1 MARPDVFLSYN
12 RQDAALARQ
21 FADAFKAEGLV
32 VWWDTALRSGEH
44 YDAVTEQALADAHA
58 VVVLW
63 SRQSVDSRWVRA
75 EATEGERLNKLVP
88 VMIEPCKRPIMFE
101 LIQTADLSGW
111 KGSTSDPAWHGV
123 VEDVRQVVR
132 RGSVDSRSP
141 AEPDPASQ
149 TLQSRRRWVMP
160 ALGALGVVAA
170 MGGWMMVHRA
180 PLAPHVMVQP
190 LKFAAG
196 DGDAQLLSESLST
209 DLARIVV
216 GNDTTLDF
224 TEATDT
230 GQGRKASGFAVTG
243 NAQTNAGQMHAT
255 VRLVDAGSGSIL
267 WSREFA
273 APAAEARTLRLQMAG
288 KIAEVLICAFGS
300 RSKRPADI
308 DQATLKLFLSGC
320 ESYHTDWPTARGY
333 LEQVVARRPDF
344 AQARGMYAA
353 AIYWGKGTYSGVP
366 KSQWAQV
373 VAIAQNEARKAI
385 ALDPGIGVAYF
396 VLSEN
401 DRGLEGFPD
410 SIAMT
415 RKGIA
420 ADPST
425 SELHMHLSVV
435 LANLGLSAEALRET
449 EAAEKLDPFS
459 RLNQANLAEAYA
471 FNGRLPLALKVLA
484 DARQNLP
491 GEFYTSLL
499 RFEIAARM
507 NDPVA
512 AQAALDDPAAH
523 PDYRFEFPE
532 VWRPFLTARLAPDQ
546 IAGSTAQIAA
556 AVQNLPDRAKVL
568 AVRNLVQLGQIDAA
582 YRIAQTLPPMAEHY
596 GFSWFSDF
604 MAPFRADPRFA
615 QFVRQQRL
623 PTVWGKLERLP
634 DFCAEPTM
642 RWKCPASPS
651 GWASLTSA

>member
-1 MARPDVFLSYN
+1 MAKPDVFLSYN
-12 RQDAALARQ
+12 RQDAARARQ
-21 FADAFKAEGLV
+21 FADAFAAEGLA

-44 YDAVTEQALADAHA
+44 YDAVTEQALADARS

-63 SRQSVDSRWVRA
+63 SQQSVDSRWVRA

-101 LIQTADLSGW
+101 LIQTADLA
-111 KGSTSDPAWHGV
+111 AWHGAANDPVWRGV

-132 RGSVDSRSP
+132 RCSDEPQLAVVPGPLSP
-141 AEPDPASQ
+141 APRS
-149 TLQSRRRWVMP
+149 SRRWALP
-160 ALGALGVVAA
+160 ALGAAAVVAA
-170 MGGWMMVHRA
+170 LGGWMLLHRA
-180 PLAPHVMVQP
+180 PAAPHVMVQP

-224 TEATDT
+224 TEASDP
-230 GQGRKASGFAVTG
+230 GQVRKASGFAVTG

-255 VRLVDAGSGSIL
+255 VRLVEAGSGSIL
-267 WSREFA
+267 WSREFES
-273 APAAEARTLRLQMAG
+273 PAAEARTLRLQMAG

-353 AIYWGKGTYSGVP
+353 AIYWGKGVYSGVP

-373 VAIAQNEARKAI
+373 VARAQGEARKSLE
-385 ALDPGIGVAYF
+385 LDPGIGVAYF

-401 DRGLEGFPD
+401 NRGLDGFPE
-410 SIAMT
+410 SIAMS

-435 LANLGLSAEALRET
+435 LGNLGMAAEALRES
-449 EAAEKLDPFS
+449 EVAAKLDPFS
-459 RLNQANLAEAYA
+459 RLNQANLAEGYA

-491 GEFYTSLL
+491 GEFYTALL

-507 NDPVA
+507 SDPAA
-512 AQAALDDPAAH
+512 AQAALSDPAAH

-532 VWRPFLTARLAPDQ
+532 VWRPFVAARLAPTQAAKHAAD
-546 IAGSTAQIAA
+546 IVAA
-556 AVQNLPDRAKVL
+556 AQPLPDRAKVL

-582 YRIAQTLPPMAEHY
+582 YRIALALPPMAEHY

-623 PTVWGKLERLP
+623 PVVWGKLEQLP
-634 DFCAEPTM
+634 DFCAEPGL
-642 RWKCPASPS
+642 RWKCPASPA
-651 GWASLTSA
+651 GWAGFTGG